1 MVKKALKSLLTAF
14 IVSTALL
21 ILALAIWWLMKDSG
35 TSLQDVLFC
44 VGALPV
50 ALFSISVLGEYF
62 GRGNPSVLFG
72 ESVSNRL
79 PGQRALQD
87 VTDLKSGFK
96 SAMNWVAAGLVI
108 LLVCYLI

>member
-1 MVKKALKSLLTAF
+1 MVNKALKSLLTAF
-14 IVSTALL
+14 IISTALL
-21 ILALAIWWLMKDSG
+21 ILALAIWLFMKASG

-50 ALFSISVLGEYF
+50 ALFSISILGEYF

-72 ESVSNRL
+72 GSVSNRS
-79 PGQRALQD
+79 PNQRVLQD
-87 VTDLKSGFK
+87 ESGFK
-96 SAMNWVAAGLVI
+96 SGLKSGLNWVAAGVVI